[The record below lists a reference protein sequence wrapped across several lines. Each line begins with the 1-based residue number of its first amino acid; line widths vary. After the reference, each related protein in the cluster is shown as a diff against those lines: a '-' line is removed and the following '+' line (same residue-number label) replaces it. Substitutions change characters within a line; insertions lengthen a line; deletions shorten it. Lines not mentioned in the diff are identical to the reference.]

1 MSEHQQAR
9 VSNRIGEAIRTFCE
23 SRLEFRADDMRSYI
37 ATVVAQPEPKRWIV
51 TELEDWVFSPD
62 YSDRILR
69 ELRQRGLVNYVV
81 VSRRDSLY
89 RIVRAGEQM
98 ALL

>member
-23 SRLEFRADDMRSYI
+23 SRLEFHADDMRSYI
-37 ATVVAQPEPKRWIV
+37 ATVVGPVAPG
-51 TELEDWVFSPD
+51 SP
-62 YSDRILR
+62 DRILR